1 MGLCAALV
9 LGTLPVSGA
18 IAHSPEPPVT
28 AEAQAALPTAGA
40 NPMLPADTT
49 LTRIMVGSCLNE
61 RRPQPV
67 WASIAAKRPDLFLMI
82 GDNVYG
88 DTGWTGDA
96 ALSSLGRSYAA
107 LSASPEFAG
116 FRRQVPMMS
125 VWDDHDF
132 GLNDAGGTFAFRDR
146 AETLFETFWGASD
159 AVRSRPGVYD
169 SRILGPKGRRVQLI
183 LLDTRYFRS
192 DLEKL
197 PYSDARRPLGD
208 NAPTSAPVATML
220 GEDQWRWLE
229 GELAKPAELRL
240 IVSSVQV
247 LTSAHQ
253 FESWA
258 NFPGERD
265 RLYRLLGDRKA
276 GNTILLSGD
285 RHRAG
290 LYQKQVEGLA
300 TPLREMTASS
310 LNFSFGSGNRG
321 VEEPD
326 SDRTGGLWAD
336 PNFGGI
342 DIDWKK
348 KRLTLR
354 LFRDDGAELESAEV
368 PFPR

>member
-1 MGLCAALV
+1 MRLCAALV
-9 LGTLPVSGA
+9 LGALPVTGV
-18 IAHSPEPPVT
+18 IARPQEPVAPQMQPVF
-28 AEAQAALPTAGA
+28 PTAGA
-40 NPMLPADTT
+40 NPTLSADTT
-49 LTRIMVGSCLNE
+49 LTRIMLGSCLNE

-67 WASIAAKRPDLFLMI
+67 WASIVAKRPDLFLMI

-88 DTGWTGDA
+88 DIGWTGDA
-96 ALSSLGRSYAA
+96 ALSSLSRSYAA

-132 GLNDAGGTFAFRDR
+132 GLNDAGATFAFRDR
-146 AETLFETFWGASD
+146 AETLFEVFWGASD

-169 SRILGPKGRRVQLI
+169 SRMWGPKGRRVQII

-208 NAPTSAPVATML
+208 NMPTSADGATML
-220 GEDQWRWLE
+220 GEVQWRWLE
-229 GELAKPAELRL
+229 GELAKPAEIRL

-258 NFPGERD
+258 NFPMERD
-265 RLYRLLGDRKA
+265 RLYRMLADGKA

-290 LYQKQVEGLA
+290 FYQKQIEGLP
-300 TPLREMTASS
+300 TPLREMTSSS
-310 LNFSFGSGNRG
+310 LNFPFASGERGS
-321 VEEPD
+321 EEPD
-326 SDRTGGLWAD
+326 ADRTGGLWAD

-342 DIDWKK
+342 DINWKK

-354 LFRDDGAELESAEV
+354 LFRDDGTELEKVEF
-368 PFPR
+368 PFSR